1 MEVVGKIK
9 VVGELETFASGFTKK
24 LLVVT
29 TDDQYPQNIGIEF
42 MKDKVDLLSGYA
54 VGQDVKV
61 SINLGGREWINPQGE
76 AKYFNSVTGW
86 RIEKAEGAP
95 EAFTPSTSRTA
106 LEEQEDDLP
115 F

>member
-42 MKDKVDLLSGYA
+42 MKDKIDLLNNYA

-61 SINLGGREWINPQGE
+61 SINLGGREWINPEGV

-95 EAFTPSTSRTA
+95 EAFTPPTA

>member
-42 MKDKVDLLSGYA
+42 MKDKVDLLNGYA

-95 EAFTPSTSRTA
+95 EAFTPPTA

>member
-1 MEVVGKIK
+1 MELVGKIK

-42 MKDKVDLLSGYA
+42 MKDKIDLLNNYA

-61 SINLGGREWINPQGE
+61 SINLGGREWINPEGE

-95 EAFTPSTSRTA
+95 EAFTPPTA

>member
-61 SINLGGREWINPQGE
+61 SINLGGREWINPKGE

-95 EAFTPSTSRTA
+95 EAFTPPTA

>member
-9 VVGELETFASGFTKK
+9 VVGELETFPSGFTKK

-42 MKDKVDLLSGYA
+42 MKDKADLLNGYA

-95 EAFTPSTSRTA
+95 EAFTPPTA

>member
-42 MKDKVDLLSGYA
+42 MKDKIDLLNNYA
-54 VGQDVKV
+54 VGQYVKV
-61 SINLGGREWINPQGE
+61 SINLGGREWINPEGV

-95 EAFTPSTSRTA
+95 EAFTPPTA

>member
-1 MEVVGKIK
+1 MELVGKIK

-42 MKDKVDLLSGYA
+42 MKDKIDLLNNYA

-95 EAFTPSTSRTA
+95 EAFTPPTA

>member
-9 VVGELETFASGFTKK
+9 VVGELETFPSGFTKK

-42 MKDKVDLLSGYA
+42 MKDKVDLLNGYA

-95 EAFTPSTSRTA
+95 EAFTPPTA

>member
-1 MEVVGKIK
+1 MAVQGKIK
-9 VVGELETFASGFTKK
+9 VIGELETFASGFTKK

-29 TDDQYPQNIGIEF
+29 TEEQYPQIIAIEF
-42 MKDKVDLLSGYA
+42 LKDKIDLLNGYA

-61 SINLGGREWINPQGE
+61 SINLGGREWMNPQGE

-86 RIEKAEGAP
+86 RVEKAEAAAEP
-95 EAFTPSTSRTA
+95 FTPPTV
-106 LEEQEDDLP
+106 LETEDDLP

>member
-9 VVGELETFASGFTKK
+9 VVGELETFPSGFTKK

-42 MKDKVDLLSGYA
+42 MKDKVDLLNGYA

-61 SINLGGREWINPQGE
+61 SINLGGREWINPEGV

-95 EAFTPSTSRTA
+95 EAFTPPTA

>member
-95 EAFTPSTSRTA
+95 EAFTPPTA
-106 LEEQEDDLP
+106 LGEQEDDLP

>member
-24 LLVVT
+24 LLVLT

-42 MKDKVDLLSGYA
+42 MKDKIDLLNNYA

-61 SINLGGREWINPQGE
+61 SINLGGREWINPEGE

-95 EAFTPSTSRTA
+95 EAFTPPTA

>member
-1 MEVVGKIK
+1 MELVGKIK

-24 LLVVT
+24 LLVLT

-42 MKDKVDLLSGYA
+42 MKDKIDLLNNYA

-61 SINLGGREWINPQGE
+61 SINLGGREWINPEGE

-95 EAFTPSTSRTA
+95 EAFTPPTA